1 MLSTAA
7 LILIVT
13 SKVVLGRDD
22 RVSVKEEIYPL
33 DMAKNSVD
41 DRYEGCTETMANLV
55 KKEYLN
61 KEICSG
67 KIKFSINYTQKNKD
81 NLTGNHLE
89 AISEYTGADICA
101 RFNDNVRNGKQK
113 YKNRTFEW
121 YSLHFFLTE
130 AIQILKRTQNECH
143 LTYRGTKLRFNEN
156 IKKNT
161 EIRFGSFASSSLKR
175 ETTTMFGKESCF
187 EIKTCYGAN
196 VTKYSRFNEEAE
208 VLIPPYEKFK
218 VTAIRKK
225 GEKDA
230 WCNTVFVLKSSG
242 IKSNLNCAVA
252 SVEPKKFSIKSA
264 FNRLL
269 NKLGI
274 KKS

>member
-1 MLSTAA
+1 
-7 LILIVT
+7 
-13 SKVVLGRDD
+13 
-22 RVSVKEEIYPL
+22 
-33 DMAKNSVD
+33 MAEDSVD
-41 DRYEGCTETMANLV
+41 DQYDGCTEKMANLV

-61 KEICSG
+61 KEIIPILHF
-67 KIKFSINYTQKNKD
+67 KVDNTMKNED
-81 NLTGNHLE
+81 NLNGNHLS
-89 AISEYTGADICA
+89 AISAYTSGEIYNK
-101 RFNDNVRNGKQK
+101 FNQDVRNGKQK
-113 YKNRTFEW
+113 YKNGKFEW

-143 LTYRGTKLRFNEN
+143 LTYSGTKRRFNEN

-187 EIKTCYGAN
+187 EIETCYGAD
-196 VTKYSRFNEEAE
+196 VTKYSQFKNETE

-218 VTAIRKK
+218 VTDIRKK

>member
-13 SKVVLGRDD
+13 SKVVLGMDD

-55 KKEYLN
+55 KKKYLN
-61 KEICSG
+61 KEIIPRILHF
-67 KIKFSINYTQKNKD
+67 KEDNTMKNED
-81 NLTGNHLE
+81 NLNGNHLS
-89 AISEYTGADICA
+89 AIFAYTGGHIHNE
-101 RFNDNVRNGKQK
+101 FNHDVRTGKQQ
-113 YKNRTFEW
+113 YKNKTFKW

-143 LTYRGTKLRFNEN
+143 LTYRGTSDKFNEN
-156 IKKNT
+156 IKNNT
-161 EIRFGSFASSSLKR
+161 EIRFGSFASCSLKR
-175 ETTTMFGKESCF
+175 EGTIMFGKESCF

-196 VTKYSRFNEEAE
+196 VTKYSQFKNETE

-252 SVEPKKFSIKSA
+252 SVEHKKFSIKSA